1 MKDIQRPKIGIGVV
15 IENEKGEILVG
26 KRKGRFP
33 YYSIPGG
40 HLEMG
45 ETFEVAAIKEVR
57 EETGLIIHGP
67 TVFSVTNNLESFQL
81 TGMHYISVNL
91 YAKSYEGQVQ
101 NLEPHKC
108 EGWQW
113 LSPKNI
119 PEPHFDASA
128 YAIECYLKETFYIIK
143 QRKKELR

>member
-1 MKDIQRPKIGIGVV
+1 MKEVQRPKIGIGII
-15 IENEKGEILVG
+15 IENEKGELLVG

-45 ETFEVAAIKEVR
+45 ETFEEAAIKEVL
-57 EETGLIIHGP
+57 EETGLVIHEP
-67 TVFSVTNNLESFQL
+67 TVYSVTNNLASFQL

-91 YAKSYEGQVQ
+91 YAKSYEGEVQ
-101 NLEPHKC
+101 NREPDKC

-113 LSPKNI
+113 LSPNEI

-128 YAIECYLKETFYIIK
+128 FAIECYLKENFYIPEQEQQLK
-143 QRKKELR
+143 